1 MKNCGKR
8 LGTAFTVLFILAV
21 IIFYACIGENSYI
34 AVQDNMDL
42 FIAQFAMLKNT
53 GTFFSHGASAPF
65 LQGVSRDVLPSEL
78 SLYSVFYMIF
88 PPFAAYVLGYL
99 AKVIIA
105 VISCRLLFLDMV
117 REKNDHTENLATLT
131 GLLYGVL
138 NLFPAFGIPFASI
151 PLVVYLL
158 RKVYFTPS
166 LKWYVLI
173 FLYPFVSYFSY
184 IVFFIIGYLFVAV
197 IIFWIKDRK
206 FPLGLFI
213 SLILLSLGSFVF
225 EYRLFM
231 MMLFSDTVTIRDT
244 MVQTYL
250 GAGDILHEMGDVFVN
265 GMMHVEDVHK
275 YLLLP
280 ICAVYFAV
288 LNAGYIIKKNVKGIF
303 TDIYNLC
310 ALLLFF
316 DCLVY
321 GLYYSEFVNNLIK
334 TLVPPLTGFQYN
346 RTIFF
351 NPFIWCGMLFIIV
364 YRLSL
369 KDKKA
374 FAALAYVLVFACG
387 AVVLLTPTRYNDL
400 YNTAFYTARQDVFGN
415 VNDDL
420 NYREFYSTDLFAE
433 IKKDIGY
440 NMEQWGIAY
449 GMHPAILEYNGIAT
463 LDGYLGFYPQSYKE
477 QFRQVIAPAL
487 DRKENTR
494 IYFDEWGARC
504 YLYSGTDD
512 TIVMATK
519 SMMGVTDN
527 NIYIDGNALKDLG
540 CNYLFS
546 RINISNC
553 NEAGLTLLGGYS
565 GYGSPYTIYVYA
577 VDM

>member
-1 MKNCGKR
+1 MKRCGR
-8 LGTAFTVLFILAV
+8 HLGIAFAVLFVLAV
-21 IIFYACIGENSYI
+21 IIFYAVIGENSYI

-42 FIAQFAMLKNT
+42 FVAQFAMLKNT
-53 GTFFSHGASAPF
+53 GTFFSHNVAAPF
-65 LQGVSRDVLPSEL
+65 LKGVSRDVLPSEL
-78 SLYSVFYMIF
+78 SLYSLLYAVL
-88 PPFAAYVLGYL
+88 PSFAAYITGYVL
-99 AKVIIA
+99 KVVIA
-105 VISCRLLFLDMV
+105 IISCRLLFLDMV
-117 REKNDHTENLATLT
+117 KEKNEHTENLATLT

-138 NLFPAFGIPFASI
+138 NLFPAFGIPFAVI
-151 PLVVYLL
+151 PLIIYLL
-158 RKVYFTPS
+158 RKVYYTPS
-166 LKWYVLI
+166 LKWYVLV

-184 IVFFIIGYLFVAV
+184 IGFFIIGYLFVAV
-197 IIFWIKDRK
+197 IIFWIRDRK
-206 FPLGLFI
+206 FPAGLFI
-213 SLILLSLGSFVF
+213 SLMLLSLGSFVF
-225 EYRLFM
+225 EYRLFT

-250 GAGDILHEMGDVFVN
+250 GAGDIMGQIADVFVN

-275 YLLLP
+275 FLLLP
-280 ICAVYFAV
+280 ICAVYFVV

-310 ALLLFF
+310 VLLLFL

-351 NPFIWCGMLFIIV
+351 NPFIWCAMLFIIV

-369 KDKKA
+369 KEKKV
-374 FAALAYVLVFACG
+374 FPALAYVLVFACG
-387 AVVLLTPTRYNDL
+387 AVVLLSPTRYNDL
-400 YNTAFYTARQDVFGN
+400 YNTAFYTARQNIFGN

-420 NYREFYSTDLFAE
+420 NYREFYSAELFDE

-440 NMEQWGIAY
+440 SEYQWGIAY

-487 DRKENTR
+487 ERKENSR

-519 SMMGVTDN
+519 SMMGVTDT
-527 NIYIDGNALKDLG
+527 NIFIDGKALKDLG
-540 CNYLFS
+540 CSFLFS

-553 NEAGLTLLGGYS
+553 SEAGLSLIGGYS
-565 GYGSPYTIYVYA
+565 GYNSPYTVYVYA
-577 VDM
+577 VD

>member
-1 MKNCGKR
+1 MKKKNIA
-8 LGTAFTVLFILAV
+8 LYLVFIFLAAV
-21 IIFYACIGENSYI
+21 AIFYAVIGENSYI
-34 AVQDNMDL
+34 AIQDNLDL

-53 GTFFSHGASAPF
+53 GSFFSKNVTAPF
-65 LQGVSRDVLPSEL
+65 LGGVSRDVLPSEL
-78 SLYSVFYMIF
+78 SLYTVFYMIF

-105 VISCRLLFLDMV
+105 VFSCRLLFLDIV
-117 REKNDHTENLATLT
+117 NEKNQHTENLATLT

-138 NLFPAFGIPFASI
+138 NLFPAFGIPFAAI
-151 PLVVYLL
+151 PLIVYLL
-158 RKVYFTPS
+158 RKVYFSPG

-173 FLYPFVSYFSY
+173 FLYPFISYFSY
-184 IVFFIIGYLFVAV
+184 IGFFIIGYLFVAV
-197 IIFWIKDRK
+197 IIFWIRDKK
-206 FPLGLFI
+206 FPLSLFV
-213 SLILLSLGSFVF
+213 SLILLSAGSFVF

-250 GAGDILHEMGDVFVN
+250 QPAEILHEAVDVFVN

-280 ICAVYFAV
+280 ICTVYFVV
-288 LNAGYIIKKNVKGIF
+288 LNAGYIVKKNAKGIF
-303 TDIYNLC
+303 TDVYNLC
-310 ALLLFF
+310 VLLLFF

-364 YRLSL
+364 YRLSMME
-369 KDKKA
+369 KKLWS
-374 FAALAYVLVFACG
+374 ALSYVLIFACG

-400 YNTAFYTARQDVFGN
+400 YHTAFFTVRQNVFGN

-420 NYREFYSTDLFAE
+420 NYREFYSTGLFEE

-440 NMEQWGIAY
+440 SEDDWGIAY

-477 QFRQVIAPAL
+477 EFREVIAPAL
-487 DRKENTR
+487 DRKENSR

-519 SMMGVTDN
+519 SMMGVTDTD
-527 NIYIDGNALKDLG
+527 IYIDGNALKNLG
-540 CNYLFS
+540 CRYLFS
-546 RINISNC
+546 RINITNS
-553 NEAGLTLLGGYS
+553 NEAGLSLIGGYS
-565 GYGSPYTIYVYA
+565 GFGSPYTIYVYS
-577 VDM
+577 VD